1 MRIVR
6 CRGVSGQGCLSRG
19 CLPRGCLPKGCLPGG
34 CLPQGV
40 GVSAHGSVCLGG
52 VCQNPPVN
60 RITDRC
66 CSNEIVKFV
75 CFRNTNLGKL
85 QIADEITKL
94 NVLHYVQRI
103 LNKGSLT
110 ANPLIHI
117 YIDYLT
123 QKMWNSSSL
132 CEIETPWQTWC
143 LTKDVQKIDKCR
155 SIVRNQCAHPV
166 GNGVLFLNQIADIGP
181 LMSLPWLSLTLSGRI
196 LCCLRVADLLVDFLS
211 LFFFS
216 KSDMSHA
223 ELGEGS
229 SLVAGD

>member
-1 MRIVR
+1 MDAPCAKSNYSDCSLNGIRQDCMKHRHCNDSALADSVFECITDKPSFEKASNPVFFKNPQT
-6 CRGVSGQGCLSRG
+6 CVIQECIPVGCVSSAAGGVSGQGCLSRG

-123 QKMWNSSSL
+123 QKM
-132 CEIETPWQTWC
+132 
-143 LTKDVQKIDKCR
+143 
-155 SIVRNQCAHPV
+155 
-166 GNGVLFLNQIADIGP
+166 
-181 LMSLPWLSLTLSGRI
+181 
-196 LCCLRVADLLVDFLS
+196 
-211 LFFFS
+211 
-216 KSDMSHA
+216 
-223 ELGEGS
+223 
-229 SLVAGD
+229 